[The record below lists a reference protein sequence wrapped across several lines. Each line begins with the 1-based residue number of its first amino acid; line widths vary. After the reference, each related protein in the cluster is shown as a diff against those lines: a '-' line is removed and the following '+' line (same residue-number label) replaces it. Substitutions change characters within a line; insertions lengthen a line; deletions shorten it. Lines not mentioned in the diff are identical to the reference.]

1 MVLLMGCEA
10 NVEDPVLATSTFAF
24 FALNRS
30 LEMSRKESVP
40 ETNWYISTPKP
51 YLRKICLH

>member
-1 MVLLMGCEA
+1 MGCEA

-24 FALNRS
+24 FTLNRS

-51 YLRKICLH
+51 YLRKI